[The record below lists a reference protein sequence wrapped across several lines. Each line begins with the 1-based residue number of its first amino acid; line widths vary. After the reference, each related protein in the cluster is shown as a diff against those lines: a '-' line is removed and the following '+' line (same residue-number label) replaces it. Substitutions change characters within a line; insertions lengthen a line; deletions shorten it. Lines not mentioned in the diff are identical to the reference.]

1 MRVVIK
7 VEGRDGEVRDVRITP
22 LAIIGWERES
32 GRKFS
37 DLGNSIGMQEIAA
50 LVYEQERLAQTTTAS
65 SVDEYLRDVV
75 DLDPEVG
82 APVPTGA
89 GLSPEPSLNSAS

>member
-7 VEGRDGEVRDVRITP
+7 VEGLDGEVRDVRITP

-37 DLGNSIGMQEIAA
+37 DLGTSIGMVEIAA
-50 LVYEQERLAQTTTAS
+50 LVYEQERLAHTTTATT
-65 SVDEYLRDVV
+65 VDEYLHDVI
-75 DLDPEVG
+75 DLEPEVG
-82 APVPTGA
+82 TPSPTGA